1 MEGMKIYS
9 NIKSII
15 GTFKKQ
21 GKNFRNEISNI
32 YKNIPVS
39 I

>member
-1 MEGMKIYS
+1 MCTIL
-9 NIKSII
+9 SII
-15 GTFKKQ
+15 GTLKKQ
-21 GKNFRNEISNI
+21 GRNFYDEISNI